1 MNEDTSES
9 TEHDLVVRGLE
20 AVKVSAFAESL
31 LLLQSGLD
39 VVQFELDLR
48 VVSREGSK
56 TAESLGSFLL
66 LALHNQE
73 TGRLEV

>member
-20 AVKVSAFAESL
+20 AVKVSAFAKSL

-66 LALHNQE
+66 LALHDQE